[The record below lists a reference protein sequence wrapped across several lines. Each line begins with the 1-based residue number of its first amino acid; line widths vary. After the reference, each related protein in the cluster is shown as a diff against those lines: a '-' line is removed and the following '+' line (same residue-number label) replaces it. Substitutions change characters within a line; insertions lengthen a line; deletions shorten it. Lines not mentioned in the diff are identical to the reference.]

1 MIPGKME
8 FRDFYYAIP
17 VKDRPAFAG
26 RVDSTVGY
34 LNLLASGHKNCG
46 EALAM
51 RIERES
57 NGKVRVESLCPS
69 APWDVIRGADP
80 AEPARAA

>member
-1 MIPGKME
+1 MIPATME
-8 FRDFYYAIP
+8 FRDFYYSIP
-17 VKDRPAFAG
+17 VKDRPAFAEQ
-26 RVDSTVGY
+26 VESTVGY

-51 RIERES
+51 RIERAS
-57 NGKVRVESLCPS
+57 SGQVRVEKLCPG
-69 APWDVIRGADP
+69 APWDVIRGTD